1 MHKYRLHLLT
11 LIVALASC
19 LAPAD
24 IVTLK
29 DGTTHEGT
37 VVKENR
43 AEVVLE
49 IVISNIKSTRTF
61 PRYKVRSIE
70 YKPVETEGQD
80 EDLDAPSN
88 LESTASTDDAQDD
101 EDAVDEADD
110 DRMTAAERLE
120 ARRNRVLYMVIP
132 VEGMIGQET
141 NATGLRNALMQGR
154 RKKAEHVVFTIDS
167 GGGYVYDAVETLK
180 VLKEF
185 DDDFVYH
192 ALIEEGAIS
201 AASVYVAASDRIW
214 VRPGSRVG
222 GAVAYTSDSSSGAAE
237 VDAKFNSI
245 WAAEIAARAESKG
258 HPPEV
263 FRAMVE
269 PGAEVWIDAE
279 GKVYPSRPST
289 PGAQQLDNSSTIL
302 TMRADQ
308 IIETA
313 MGQEFTGELESLGVL
328 LDISTWAEIRGVG
341 QRAMQVSGKERVQL
355 AERLDQAGKVFV
367 DALEDYK
374 RDDPRSFDDY
384 RYYIQ
389 PGTGLYVADG
399 PSIQRW
405 RQRCDLTVRHCDI
418 MLEAL
423 ARVAEVNKRAEKIG
437 ALHLNILP
445 NDIGHDTYTVISDDR
460 RWLIDNRSRVPQ
472 P

>member
-1 MHKYRLHLLT
+1 MIRHCAAVLLILMIT
-11 LIVALASC
+11 LSSGLAR
-19 LAPAD
+19 AD

-43 AEVVLE
+43 AEVVIE
-49 IVISNIKSTRTF
+49 ILIANIKTTKTF

-70 YKPVETEGQD
+70 YKPVEQEAA
-80 EDLDAPSN
+80 E
-88 LESTASTDDAQDD
+88 DD
-101 EDAVDEADD
+101 EDAPSISTTTNEDDAAPEDDAIADD
-110 DRMTAAERLE
+110 DDRTSVEDRLA

-132 VEGMIGQET
+132 VEGTIGEDT
-141 NATGLRNALMQGR
+141 NSTGLRNALLQARR
-154 RKKAEHVVFTIDS
+154 RKVEHVVFTINS

-185 DDDFVYH
+185 DDEIEYH

-201 AASVYVAASDRIW
+201 AASVYVAAADKIW

-222 GAVAYTSDSSSGAAE
+222 GAVAYSEDNSSGAAE

-245 WAAEIAARAESKG
+245 WAAEIAARAQTKG

-269 PGAEVWIDAE
+269 PGAEVWIDEE
-279 GKVYPSRPST
+279 GKIFASRPSSR
-289 PGAQQLDNSSTIL
+289 GAQQLDNSTTIF

-308 IIETA
+308 LIA
-313 MGQEFTGELESLGVL
+313 ANMGKEFIGDLDGMGEV
-328 LDISTWAEIRGVG
+328 LDIAGWAEMRGVG
-341 QRAMQVSGKERVQL
+341 QRAMESAGKERREL
-355 AERLDQAGKVFV
+355 AERLEEAGKVFV
-367 DALEDYK
+367 AALEDYQ

-384 RYYIQ
+384 RFYRQ
-389 PGTGLYVADG
+389 PSNRMYVADG

-405 RQRCDLTVRHCDI
+405 RQRCDATVRHCDI
-418 MLEAL
+418 MLQAL
-423 ARVAEVNKRAEKIG
+423 ARVAEVNKRADKIG
-437 ALHLNILP
+437 ALHLNVLP